1 MQKILKRQFDF
12 GLQLNLICKA
22 DEKKKRK
29 QRKSEFKKER
39 IVFVTK
45 NRQ

>member
-1 MQKILKRQFDF
+1 MQKILKSQFDF
-12 GLQLNLICKA
+12 GLQLHLICKA
-22 DEKKKRK
+22 DEEKKRK
-29 QRKSEFKKER
+29 QRKNEFKKER